1 MSYSVEGFEPPTTF
15 NEGTS
20 LLISGNTLSTDER
33 LLDVATPSADERV
46 ILITT
51 KMGAEQVV
59 SELEARGASKHQIG
73 IIDCTGQEAVL
84 DEVLVRKLSSPGDLT
99 GISLEFA
106 KLLKEFEDAESV
118 RIGFNSISTVL
129 MYSELRTMFRFLHVF
144 TARIRSGKMFG
155 AFAMDPSMHE
165 QQAYN
170 TIRAVFDCE
179 AQVDEND
186 QSLLGNGFTQA

>member
-1 MSYSVEGFEPPTTF
+1 MSYRVEGFETPTTF
-15 NEGTS
+15 NTGTS
-20 LLISGNTLSTDER
+20 LLVSGNTLSTDER
-33 LLDVATPSADERV
+33 LLDVISPSADERA

-51 KMGAEQVV
+51 KMDPERAV
-59 SELEARGASKHQIG
+59 SELEARGADKHQIG
-73 IIDCTGQEAVL
+73 VIDCTGQETTL

-118 RIGFNSISTVL
+118 RVGFNSISTVL

-144 TARIRSGKMFG
+144 TARIRSGRMFG

-179 AQVDEND
+179 AQVDEDD
-186 QSLLGNGFTQA
+186 QPLLGSGFTQA